1 MLACSVRPVGSG
13 QKNFQTKAIFASQS
27 ETLVID
33 YHAMLYVNQSWRP
46 KLNFCGRCEARSTL
60 KTRLGS
66 LGSGRKDLKLA
77 HSVKMLL
84 VCTVHS
90 SY

>member
-33 YHAMLYVNQSWRP
+33 YHAKGLCFVLTNHGH
-46 KLNFCGRCEARSTL
+46 LN
-60 KTRLGS
+60 
-66 LGSGRKDLKLA
+66 
-77 HSVKMLL
+77 
-84 VCTVHS
+84 
-90 SY
+90 